1 VKVQGEL
8 VKVGYGRVWDPA
20 YPRNSRIRDY
30 LTSRFG
36 ADITVNQRYEG
47 SRTRRIPHDIATMLF
62 GLHGKQLY
70 ILAEF
75 SLPYAVL
82 LWIVARLN
90 RGVLVVDGFVGQ
102 YETMVDDWKKAEP
115 GTVRARWYALVDR
128 IAYRVADLVLIDTRV
143 RAARL
148 ATAHPGTEV
157 LSLPVG
163 APAWAHP
170 TSDSRQ
176 PRSGAMTVLYYGN
189 YIPLHGL
196 PTVLAAVQRAARRIE
211 LTVTFIGDGTP
222 RPEIERRASALGVGA
237 VCRFVD
243 PVPEQELAGHLTEA
257 DVVLGIFGDS
267 DKARTVIANKV
278 WQGLASGR
286 TVVTRTSP
294 ALDEIA
300 DVCGGQLVQ
309 VDGDDDEALADALAA
324 ALVRL
329 SARDG
334 RVATDTAAALE
345 GYVSSEYD
353 AFGRRVEELL
363 TDRRR

>member
-1 VKVQGEL
+1 M
-8 VKVGYGRVWDPA
+8 KVGYGRVWDPA
-20 YPRNSRIRDY
+20 YPRNSRIRSY
-30 LTSRFG
+30 LVRRFG
-36 ADITVNQRYEG
+36 ADITINRRYEG
-47 SRTRRIPHDIATMLF
+47 TRTRRILHDVGTLLF
-62 GLHGKQLY
+62 GLRGKQLY

-102 YETMVDDWKKAEP
+102 YETMVEDWKKTRP
-115 GTVRARWYALVDR
+115 GTARARWYSFVDR

-143 RAARL
+143 RAAAL
-148 ATAHPGTEV
+148 AETHPGTEV

-163 APAWAHP
+163 APAWAVP
-170 TSDSRQ
+170 AARRGAQ
-176 PRSGAMTVLYYGN
+176 PGGITNVLYYGN

-196 PTVLAAVQRAARRIE
+196 PIVLDAVALAARETDLA
-211 LTVTFIGDGTP
+211 VTFIGHGTP
-222 RPEIERRASALGVGA
+222 RPEIERRVDELGLDRV
-237 VCRFVD
+237 VRFVD
-243 PVPEQELAGHLTEA
+243 PVPEEELAGHLADA

-267 DKARTVIANKV
+267 HKARTVIANKV

-294 ALDEIA
+294 ALAEIA

-309 VDGDDDEALADALAA
+309 IDGTDDERLAQELAS

-329 SARDG
+329 SRG
-334 RVATDTAAALE
+334 ESPVATDTAAALE
-345 GYVSSEYD
+345 GYVAAQYD
-353 AFGRRVEELL
+353 AFGRRLEELL
-363 TDRRR
+363 AARRR

>member
-1 VKVQGEL
+1 M
-8 VKVGYGRVWDPA
+8 KVGYGRVWDPA
-20 YPRNSRIRDY
+20 YPRNSRIRSY
-30 LTSRFG
+30 LVSRFG
-36 ADITVNQRYEG
+36 AEIAVTRRYEG
-47 SRTRRIPHDIATMLF
+47 SRTRRILHDVATMLF

-90 RGVLVVDGFVGQ
+90 RGVLIVDGFVGQ

-115 GTVRARWYALVDR
+115 GSARARWYALVDR
-128 IAYRVADLVLIDTRV
+128 VAYRLADLVLIDTRV
-143 RAARL
+143 RARAL
-148 ATAHPGTEV
+148 AAAHPGTEV

-163 APAWAHP
+163 APAWAVP
-170 TSDSRQ
+170 AG
-176 PRSGAMTVLYYGN
+176 PRRRRGDAVTNVLYYGN

-196 PTVLAAVQRAARRIE
+196 PVVLDAVRRAGR
-211 LTVTFIGDGTP
+211 LTGLSVTLVGDGTP
-222 RPEIERRASALGVGA
+222 RREIERRASALGVAGS
-237 VCRFVD
+237 CRFLD
-243 PVPEQELAGHLTEA
+243 PVPEEELADHLAQA
-257 DVVLGIFGDS
+257 DIVLGIFGDS

-294 ALDEIA
+294 ALAEIA
-300 DVCGGQLVQ
+300 DVCGDQLVQ
-309 VDGDDDEALADALAA
+309 VDGADDEELAEALAA

-329 SARDG
+329 ATADVTVETG
-334 RVATDTAAALE
+334 TVETDTAAALA
-345 GYVSSEYD
+345 GYVDAEYA

-363 TDRRR
+363 AVRRR

>member
-1 VKVQGEL
+1 M
-8 VKVGYGRVWDPA
+8 KVGYGRVWDPA
-20 YPRNSRIRDY
+20 YPRNARIRAY
-30 LTSRFG
+30 LASRFG
-36 ADITVNQRYEG
+36 ADITVNRRWEG
-47 SRTRRIPHDIATMLF
+47 SRTRRIPHDVLTMLF

-82 LWIVARLN
+82 LWIVARVN

-102 YETMVDDWKKAEP
+102 YETMVEDWKKARP
-115 GTVRARWYALVDR
+115 GSARAHWYSVVDR

-143 RAARL
+143 RARAL
-148 ATAHPGTEV
+148 ADAHPGTEV

-163 APAWAHP
+163 APAWAVPEAAQRRRAGGP
-170 TSDSRQ
+170 TN
-176 PRSGAMTVLYYGN
+176 VLYYGN

-196 PTVLAAVQRAARRIE
+196 PVVLEAVRRTAGETE
-211 LTVTFIGDGTP
+211 LAVTLIGHGAP
-222 RPEIERRASALGVGA
+222 RPEIERRVSALGLDG

-243 PVPEQELAGHLTEA
+243 PVPEEELAGHLAAA
-257 DVVLGIFGDS
+257 DIVLGIFGDS

-294 ALDEIA
+294 ALAEIA
-300 DVCGGQLVQ
+300 DVCADQLVQ
-309 VDGDDDEALADALAA
+309 VDGADDDQLADELAA

-329 SARDG
+329 SAARE
-334 RVATDTAAALE
+334 RVATGTAAALD
-345 GYVSSEYD
+345 GYVASEFD
-353 AFGRRVEELL
+353 VFGRRVEELL
-363 TDRRR
+363 AARRR

>member
-1 VKVQGEL
+1 M
-8 VKVGYGRVWDPA
+8 KVGYGRVWDPA
-20 YPRNSRIRDY
+20 YPRNSRIRSY
-30 LTSRFG
+30 LATRFD
-36 ADITVNQRYEG
+36 ADITVSRRYEG
-47 SRTRRIPHDIATMLF
+47 SRTRRILHDVATMLF
-62 GLHGKQLY
+62 GLHGKELY

-82 LWIVARLN
+82 LWMVARLN

-102 YETMVDDWKKAEP
+102 YETMVEDWKKTEP

-143 RAARL
+143 RAAGI
-148 ATAHPGTEV
+148 AEAHPGTEV

-170 TSDSRQ
+170 ASDRG
-176 PRSGAMTVLYYGN
+176 RRRGGALAVLYYGN

-196 PTVLAAVQRAARRIE
+196 PVVVDAVQRAARRID

-222 RPEIERRASALGVGA
+222 RTGIERRVAALDIGGI
-237 VCRFVD
+237 CRFVG
-243 PVPEQELAGHLTEA
+243 PIPEPELAGHLAGA

-267 DKARTVIANKV
+267 EKARTVIANKV
-278 WQGLASGR
+278 WQGLASGK

-294 ALDEIA
+294 ALNEIA

-309 VDGDDDEALADALAA
+309 VDGDDGEALADALAA

-329 SARDG
+329 SACGAD
-334 RVATDTAAALE
+334 VQTETAAALE
-345 GYVSSEYD
+345 GYVAAQYD

-363 TDRRR
+363 AARRR